1 MDDHEIWLF
10 NDSTAVIDRERAI
23 QDEEEE
29 NAARASQS
37 CMDIAAE
44 TSAIP
49 ARESRSLEAAGTS
62 KAPRKSYTIA
72 RKLEVIDFV
81 QRNSVHSAAKKYNLD
96 RNTIR
101 PWVDKEKQLR
111 IREDLK
117 IVQQRAGE
125 AGTKA
130 RVELLGNYDPQGV
143 KIIVDPYYLKGTEA
157 FDRVY
162 EQCVRCCTAFLDQN
176 S

>member
-1 MDDHEIWLF
+1 MMVKRFISCHFTSNLQEMDDHEIWLF

-44 TSAIP
+44 TPAIP

-81 QRNSVHSAAKKYNLD
+81 RKNSVHSAAKKYNLD

-101 PWVDKEKQLR
+101 PWVDNEKQLR
-111 IREDLK
+111 I
-117 IVQQRAGE
+117 
-125 AGTKA
+125 
-130 RVELLGNYDPQGV
+130 
-143 KIIVDPYYLKGTEA
+143 TE
-157 FDRVY
+157 
-162 EQCVRCCTAFLDQN
+162 
-176 S
+176 